1 MRALSAALVVMMFLT
16 FASASAQV
24 TAWTAHTSMRRVT
37 DVTVAPGGVWA
48 SSTGGVFRVSSD
60 GVLDGTLTAVQGL
73 HAVGGSTIEFDH
85 ERSVVWLGY
94 SDGVLDR
101 IDAQDLSVTSFLDL
115 TRATQFTRKGINRIV
130 VNGDS
135 LLLCTDFGVVVFDS
149 EKGEVRDS
157 YTKFGAFAPA
167 TAAHDIVV
175 APDESGVKSFWVAT
189 DAGLAIAPVDSPNL
203 QDPSQWSTEVPPIV
217 SVRSI
222 AVFDDQVYVGTASDA
237 YIREAGGFRSLGLG
251 VEPVGQLDPAGDLL
265 IGRTDTRVLVIG
277 SDGSVSHFAI
287 DGFSAPERVQRVD
300 GRLWIA
306 DFGGGLL
313 TLPLPEAGTTTPQ
326 GIEQQ
331 FIPAGPYN
339 SVFSDL
345 FASDGTLWAGGL
357 LGGGNGFH
365 RLAPAGVWS
374 DYVDGLVSELQG
386 RSSFTNVS
394 VDSEGNGWA
403 ASEGSGVAV
412 VTVEGAIEVFNESN
426 SSLRSVTGFPG
437 FVITGGIAG
446 DDNGG
451 VWATTRGSSTPLH
464 YRSADGEWAGLPP
477 MVGEGLTSNS
487 TAYGKIFIDSFGQK
501 WIIVREESSFGL
513 VKGLAV
519 LDTGLS
525 PTDPSDDSFRFF
537 GNRGGGGQG
546 LPSRSVKAV
555 VEDRDGL
562 VWVGTDEGLAF
573 FVNTGVVAR
582 DPNAVAIWPQ
592 RADRSEGAFLFLGLP
607 VNDLAVDPAN
617 RLWIATNDGVRL
629 IQPAE
634 GGYEELL
641 HLTKDNSPLLSDA
654 VLSVEVV
661 ADRGE
666 VFLATAEGLVSA
678 QIDAVTA
685 AQNVRDLFVYPNPV
699 VLGESGMA
707 QEQVT
712 IEGLVDETR
721 MSIVTALGRVVA
733 TITTRGGRAVWD
745 LRDND
750 GAVVPSGVY
759 LVIAVGENGEG
770 TAFGKVALIR

>member
-1 MRALSAALVVMMFLT
+1 MLLT

-24 TAWTAHTSMRRVT
+24 TSWTAHTSMRRVT
-37 DVTVAPGGVWA
+37 DVAAAPDGVWA
-48 SSTGGVFRVSSD
+48 STTGGVFRVNSD

-73 HAVGGSTIEFDH
+73 HAVGGSTIEFD
-85 ERSVVWLGY
+85 EDRSVVWLGY

-101 IDAQDLSVTSFLDL
+101 IDAQDLTVTSFLDL

-157 YTKFGAFAPA
+157 YSKFGSFAAA
-167 TAAHDIVV
+167 TPVHDVVV

-189 DAGLAIAPVDSPNL
+189 EAGLAVAPVSSPNL
-203 QDPSQWSTEVPPIV
+203 QDPSQWSTEIPPVV
-217 SVRSI
+217 SLRSV
-222 AVFDDQVYVGTASDA
+222 AVFDSQVYVGTVSDA
-237 YIREAGGFRSLGLG
+237 FVRESAEFRALGLG
-251 VEPVGQLDPAGDLL
+251 SVTVGQLDPVGDLL
-265 IGRTDTRVLVIG
+265 IGHTGTRVLAIA

-287 DGFSAPERVQRVD
+287 EGFASPVSVERVE
-300 GRLWIA
+300 GRLWVA
-306 DFGGGLL
+306 DFGGGLGV
-313 TLPLPEAGTTTPQ
+313 LPLPQAGTTSAQ
-326 GIEQQ
+326 SIEQQ
-331 FIPAGPYN
+331 FTPTGPYN
-339 SVFSDL
+339 GVFTDL
-345 FASDGTLWAGGL
+345 FAKDGTLWAGGL

-365 RLAPAGVWS
+365 RLADDGVWT
-374 DYVDGLVSELQG
+374 DYVDQLVPELQG
-386 RSSFTNVS
+386 RSSYTSVS
-394 VDSEGNGWA
+394 VDAQGNGWA
-403 ASEGSGVAV
+403 ASEGSGVAM
-412 VTVEGAIEVFNESN
+412 VTTEGSVEVFDETN
-426 SSLRSVTGFPG
+426 SSLRPVTGFPG
-437 FVITGGIAG
+437 FIIAGGIAG
-446 DDNGG
+446 DGNGG

-464 YRSADGEWAGLPP
+464 YQSADGEWTGLAP

-519 LDTGLS
+519 LDSGAS

-546 LPSRSVKAV
+546 LPSRTVTAV
-555 VEDRDGL
+555 IEDRDGL

-573 FVNTGVVAR
+573 FVNTGVIAR

-634 GGYEELL
+634 GGYEEVL

-654 VLSVEVV
+654 VLAVEVV

-685 AQNVRDLFVYPNPV
+685 AQDVRDLFVYPNPV
-699 VLGESGMA
+699 VLGSGDKSVR
-707 QEQVT
+707 EQVT

-721 MSIVTALGRVVA
+721 MSIVTALGNVV
-733 TITTRGGRAVWD
+733 TSLRTRGGRAVWD
-745 LRDND
+745 LRDED
-750 GAVVPSGVY
+750 GVVVPSGIY

-770 TAFGKVALIR
+770 TAFGKVA